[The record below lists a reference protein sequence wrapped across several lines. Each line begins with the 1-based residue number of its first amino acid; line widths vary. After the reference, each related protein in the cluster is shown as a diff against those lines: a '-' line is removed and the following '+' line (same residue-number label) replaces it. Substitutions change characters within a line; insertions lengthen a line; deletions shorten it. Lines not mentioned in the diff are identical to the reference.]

1 MGEFASRGVGTAGL
15 TTGIIGTAGWLL
27 NGGLGGLFGG
37 GNNCAAVACSEN
49 MAVNRYELDL
59 VQEISK
65 KDMRIGLLESQVYT
79 DNKLVDVVKD
89 YTAQINALA
98 AEVRSNKEEQGKIN
112 LEQATYNGVNTA
124 TLNCMQ
130 GQVAELLC
138 LTKRVVPNSS
148 VCPGWGNVTITAG
161 GTTTAGT
168 ATA

>member
-1 MGEFASRGVGTAGL
+1 MGEFASKGVGTAGL

-79 DNKLVDVVKD
+79 DGKLVDVVKD

-98 AEVRSNKEEQGKIN
+98 AEVRSNKEEQTKVN
-112 LEQATYNGVNTA
+112 MEQATYNGVNTA

-130 GQVAELLC
+130 GQIAQLMS
-138 LTKRVVPNSS
+138 LTKLVVPNAS

-161 GTTTAGT
+161 GTTTGT

>member
-65 KDMRIGLLESQVYT
+65 KDTRIGLLESQVYT

-98 AEVRSNKEEQGKIN
+98 AEVRSNKEEQAKVN
-112 LEQATYNGVNTA
+112 MDQATYNGVNTA

-130 GQVAELLC
+130 GQIAQLMS
-138 LTKRVVPNSS
+138 LTKLVVPNAS

-161 GTTTAGT
+161 GTTTPA
-168 ATA
+168 A

>member
-1 MGEFASRGVGTAGL
+1 MGEFASKGVGTAGL

-27 NGGLGGLFGG
+27 NGGLGNLFGG
-37 GNNCAAVACSEN
+37 GNAAAALACSEN
-49 MAVNRYELDL
+49 MAVNRYELNL
-59 VQEISK
+59 EKEIASK
-65 KDMRIGLLESQVYT
+65 DARIGLLESQVYT

-89 YTAQINALA
+89 YTAQIGALA
-98 AEVRSNKEEQGKIN
+98 AEVRANKEEQGKIN

-124 TLNCMQ
+124 TLNCMN
-130 GQVAELLC
+130 GQIAELLC

-161 GTTTAGT
+161 GTTTGT

>member
-98 AEVRSNKEEQGKIN
+98 AEVRSNKEEQTKVN
-112 LEQATYNGVNTA
+112 MDQATYNGVNTA

-130 GQVAELLC
+130 GQIAQLMS
-138 LTKRVVPNSS
+138 LTKIVVPNAS

-161 GTTTAGT
+161 GTTTGT

>member
-49 MAVNRYELDL
+49 MAVNRYVLDL
-59 VQEISK
+59 VQELSK

-98 AEVRSNKEEQGKIN
+98 AEVRSNKEEQTKVN
-112 LEQATYNGVNTA
+112 MEQATYNGVNTA

-138 LTKRVVPNSS
+138 LTKRVVPNES
-148 VCPGWGNVTITAG
+148 VCPGWGNATITAG
-161 GTTTAGT
+161 GTTTPA
-168 ATA
+168 A